1 MSSSRGSVAHGKEN
15 IEFSLFHV
23 DRKTLEIAVHP
34 NQTVVIKAPLGIDD
48 KEIKTRVA
56 RRAGWI
62 IRQRDFFRQFDPRT
76 PARSYV
82 GGETHLYLG
91 RHYRLRIGRGN
102 RDTVKLTRGYFEI
115 EVRGD
120 VSSEKVKDLLEEWYR
135 DRAAGK
141 FRESFDRCWFYF
153 EKFSPAKP
161 RLQIRRMRKRWG
173 SLSANGMLT
182 LNTDLIRAP
191 KECIDYVIVHELSH
205 LRYKN
210 HDPKFYRF
218 LDKVMPDWKKRKH
231 KLEVAL
237 A

>member
-1 MSSSRGSVAHGKEN
+1 MSSSRNSVAHGKGN

-23 DRKTLEIAVHP
+23 DRKTLEISVHP
-34 NQTVVIKAPLGIDD
+34 NRSVVVKAPLGSDHE
-48 KEIKTRVA
+48 EIRTRVA

-91 RHYRLRIGRGN
+91 RHYRLRIGVGN
-102 RDTVKLTRGYFEI
+102 RDAVKLIKGFFEI
-115 EVRGD
+115 QVKGSI
-120 VSSEKVKDLLEEWYR
+120 SSEKVKRLLEEWYR
-135 DRAAGK
+135 EKASGK
-141 FRESFDRCWFYF
+141 FNESLDRCWLYF

-182 LNTDLIRAP
+182 LNTDLIRSP
-191 KECIDYVIVHELSH
+191 RECIDYVVVHELSH

-210 HDPKFYRF
+210 HDPKFYGF
-218 LDKVMPDWKKRKH
+218 LDKIMPDWKKRKH